1 MNKSAQLLKLSLKS
15 LTDLTIKFPWG
26 CENVQKFKVMLF
38 IITLSL
44 CLFVPLTSFAQYNT
58 SALDKLDNLPNYT
71 KITPDIHYV
80 LDEDKAY
87 QMIFV
92 GNDNILN
99 YDLTEYDF
107 VLLQTAVQPI
117 STGHNLVL
125 SGADKSYNIYVS
137 AFGADMW
144 TPIAINDIAD
154 YEIYTDLSGLE
165 NWDSLAVAINTEFY
179 AMDNGEETQALDYFY
194 YLPDSDY
201 SILDYN
207 GNKTVNEH
215 ILAKFKLISHVF
227 VNRFLKPI
235 FDIILADTL
244 LLIIVLT
251 GFVVSIVSSIISIV
265 YFIFNKKTV
274 KKRVNR

>member
-1 MNKSAQLLKLSLKS
+1 M
-15 LTDLTIKFPWG
+15 
-26 CENVQKFKVMLF
+26 QKFKVMLF
-38 IITLSL
+38 IITLSF
-44 CLFVPLTSFAQYNT
+44 CLFVPLISFAQYNS
-58 SALDKLDNLPNYT
+58 SAVDKLDNLPNYT

-99 YDLTEYDF
+99 YYLTEYDF
-107 VLLQTAVQPI
+107 VLLQTAAQPI
-117 STGHNLVL
+117 STGNNLVL
-125 SGADKSYNIYVS
+125 NGADKSYNIYVCS
-137 AFGADMW
+137 FGAETW
-144 TPIAINDIAD
+144 TPIVVNGIAD
-154 YEIYTDLSGLE
+154 YEIYIDPSGSE
-165 NWDSLAVAINTEFY
+165 NWDSLAVAINTEYY
-179 AMDNGEETQALDYFY
+179 AILNGEETQALDYFY

-215 ILAKFKLISHVF
+215 ILAKIKLISHVF

-244 LLIIVLT
+244 LSIIVLT
-251 GFVVSIVSSIISIV
+251 GFVVSIVSTIISIV